1 VSVEGWVAVAAGVAA
16 ALLFIRRV
24 LGGGRV
30 SSSIV
35 LQKIQAGARVVD
47 VRSPEEFRSGA
58 YPGAVNIPVQA
69 LPARLHEVPKGGP
82 VVLYCASGIRSGAAA
97 RILKQ
102 AGYDDVVN
110 AGGLHQMP
118 R

>member
-1 VSVEGWVAVAAGVAA
+1 MSAEAWLAAAAGVAA
-16 ALLFIRRV
+16 LVLVRRT

-30 SSSIV
+30 GSNVV
-35 LQKIQAGARVVD
+35 LEKLRAGACVVD
-47 VRSPEEFRSGA
+47 VRSPEEFRGGA

-69 LPARLHEVPKGGP
+69 LPARVHEIPRSVP
-82 VVLYCASGIRSGAAA
+82 VVLYCASGVRSGAAA

-102 AGYDDVVN
+102 AGYEDVVN
-110 AGGLHQMP
+110 AGGLSDMP